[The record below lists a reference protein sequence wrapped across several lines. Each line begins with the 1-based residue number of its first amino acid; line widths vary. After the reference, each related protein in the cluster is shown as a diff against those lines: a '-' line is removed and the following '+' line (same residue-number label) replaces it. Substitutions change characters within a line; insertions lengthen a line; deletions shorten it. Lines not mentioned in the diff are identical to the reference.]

1 MKELTKRARVCR
13 VCVVCVSC
21 VCRVCVV
28 CVVCVVC
35 HYSEQPATQIFN
47 LFDDLMILKSGQVV
61 YHGPADQVVDHYAQA
76 GFPCP
81 MHTNPADHIRT

>member
-1 MKELTKRARVCR
+1 
-13 VCVVCVSC
+13 
-21 VCRVCVV
+21 
-28 CVVCVVC
+28 VC